1 MTKISVIVPVYNA
14 EEYIENSIISL
25 MEQTLDET
33 QFIIINDGSTDN
45 SLQLINKIVENYP
58 KRKQD
63 TIIID
68 RKNKGVSSTRAEGL
82 SLATGEYVI
91 HFDSDDWAEH
101 DMLELLYLEA
111 KRYNSDIVICDYY
124 INNGSDQTYINQ
136 STEENNI
143 QCIKNILSGK
153 LHGSSCNKLIRR
165 KLILENNINYIENI
179 DYLEDVLFNIK
190 ALFFSKSITYI
201 NKAFYHYNR
210 KNENSITSSI
220 NSKKI
225 VHVNE
230 SIKLIKLFLIENN
243 LNEIANNELNILKLN
258 QKIWFIYSQE
268 KSIDNDVLALYPE
281 ASSMIFKL
289 SNGIHTKLILLS
301 AAYNLK
307 IVTKILLYTVKFF
320 RRFFIK

>member
-124 INNGSDQTYINQ
+124 INNGSNQTYINQ

-153 LHGSSCNKLIRR
+153 LHGASWNKLINR

-190 ALFFSKSITYI
+190 ALYFSKSITYI
-201 NKAFYHYNR
+201 NKAFYHYNL

-225 VHVNE
+225 MHINE

-243 LNEIANNELNILKLN
+243 LNEIANNELNIFKLN

-307 IVTKILLYTVKFF
+307 IVTKILLYIIKFF
-320 RRFFIK
+320 RRFL

>member
-1 MTKISVIVPVYNA
+1 MIKISVIVPVYNA

-25 MEQTLDET
+25 MEQTLDQT

-111 KRYNSDIVICDYY
+111 KGYNSDIVICDYY
-124 INNGSDQTYINQ
+124 INNGSNQEYINQ

-190 ALFFSKSITYI
+190 VLYFSKSIRYI
-201 NKAFYHYNR
+201 NKAFYHYNL

-225 VHVNE
+225 MHINE
-230 SIKLIKLFLIENN
+230 SIRLIKLFLIANN
-243 LNEIANNELNILKLN
+243 LNEITNNELNIFKLN
-258 QKIWFIYSQE
+258 QKIWFIYSQG

-289 SNGIHTKLILLS
+289 PKGIHTKLILLS
-301 AAYNLK
+301 AAYNFK
-307 IVTKILLYTVKFF
+307 IITKILLCIIKFF
-320 RRFFIK
+320 RRFL

>member
-153 LHGSSCNKLIRR
+153 LHGSSWNKLINR
-165 KLILENNINYIENI
+165 KLILENNIDYIENI

-201 NKAFYHYNR
+201 NKAFYHYNC

-243 LNEIANNELNILKLN
+243 LNEIANNELNIFKLN

>member
-153 LHGSSCNKLIRR
+153 LHGASWNKLINR
-165 KLILENNINYIENI
+165 KLILENNIDYIENI

-190 ALFFSKSITYI
+190 ALCFSKSITYI
-201 NKAFYHYNR
+201 NKAFYHYNL
-210 KNENSITSSI
+210 KNESSITSSI

-225 VHVNE
+225 VHINE

-243 LNEIANNELNILKLN
+243 LNEIANNELNIFKLN

-320 RRFFIK
+320 RRFL

>member
-68 RKNKGVSSTRAEGL
+68 RKNKGISSTRAEGL

-124 INNGSDQTYINQ
+124 INNGSNQTYINQ

-153 LHGSSCNKLIRR
+153 LHGASWNKLINR

-190 ALFFSKSITYI
+190 ALYFSKSITYI
-201 NKAFYHYNR
+201 NKAFYHYNL

-225 VHVNE
+225 MHINE
-230 SIKLIKLFLIENN
+230 AIKLIKLFLIENN
-243 LNEIANNELNILKLN
+243 LNEIANNELNIFKLN

-268 KSIDNDVLALYPE
+268 KSIGNDVLALYPE

-307 IVTKILLYTVKFF
+307 IVTKILLYTIKFF
-320 RRFFIK
+320 RRFL

>member
-124 INNGSDQTYINQ
+124 INNGSNQTYINQ

-153 LHGSSCNKLIRR
+153 LHGASWNKLINR

-190 ALFFSKSITYI
+190 ALYFSKSITYI
-201 NKAFYHYNR
+201 NKAFYHYNL

-225 VHVNE
+225 MHINE

-243 LNEIANNELNILKLN
+243 LNEIANNELNIFKLN

-307 IVTKILLYTVKFF
+307 IVTKILLYTIKFF
-320 RRFFIK
+320 RRFL

>member
-1 MTKISVIVPVYNA
+1 MIKISVIVPVYNA
-14 EEYIENSIISL
+14 EEHIENSIMSL

-45 SLQLINKIVENYP
+45 SLQLINEIVESYP

-68 RKNKGVSSTRAEGL
+68 RKNKGVSSARAEGL

-91 HFDSDDWAEH
+91 HFDSDDWAEN

-111 KRYNSDIVICDYY
+111 KRYSSDIVICDYY
-124 INNGSDQTYINQ
+124 INNGSNQTYVNQ

-153 LHGSSCNKLIRR
+153 LHGSSCNKLISR

-190 ALFFSKSITYI
+190 SLYFAKSISYM
-201 NKAFYHYNR
+201 NKAFYHYNH
-210 KNENSITSSI
+210 KNESSITSSI

-225 VHVNE
+225 THINE
-230 SIKLIKLFLIENN
+230 SIRLINLFLITND
-243 LNEIANNELNILKLN
+243 LNEIANNELNIFKLN

-268 KSIDNDVLALYPE
+268 KSIGNDILSLYPE
-281 ASSMIFKL
+281 ASPMIFKL

-307 IVTKILLYTVKFF
+307 IVTKTLLYTIRFF
-320 RRFFIK
+320 RRFL